1 MICSKEVI
9 HRGKKRRIDGYVAG
23 KRLRLSLGTAND
35 ATADTWK
42 NKIERAIQGGAD
54 SPLWPELK
62 RFLPP
67 QTFRAL
73 ADLVGYNEKQ
83 ETSQPSWAD
92 LETAFSAEMRR
103 RIILGK
109 FAESTRERYDQ
120 TIRAFKVFLNEC
132 GASELHAMNRALVEI
147 MGDRWKGR

>member
-1 MICSKEVI
+1 MKLEVV
-9 HRGKKRRIDGYVAG
+9 HRGRKRRIDGYVEG

-67 QTFRAL
+67 HTFRTLAAL
-73 ADLVGYNEKQ
+73 LCYNEKQ
-83 ETSQPSWAD
+83 ESPQPTWAD
-92 LETAFSAEMRR
+92 LETAFAAEMRQ
-103 RIILGK
+103 RIALGK
-109 FAESTRERYDQ
+109 LAESTQDRYEQ
-120 TIRAFKVFLNEC
+120 TIRGFAAFLKETGVC
-132 GASELHAMNRALVEI
+132 ELQAMNRAFLE
-147 MGDRWKGR
+147 